1 MPEQVQKIIDKV
13 VEWWKRFN
21 TKQRMLLISI
31 AAVII
36 VALVI
41 LAAVVSTPKMLPLIT
56 CASTAEAGEVKSLLE
71 NEGIEYSVSDDG
83 LVFEVNEK
91 DRANASILLGSNEI
105 PTDGYSLED
114 VFSDGF
120 SATEADKE
128 KKYKLY
134 LQEAFAEKLES
145 LNNVERA
152 SVTLDLPKE
161 DGTILSREEQASVGV
176 ILSLS
181 SPMSEEQAAG
191 LAQYLAT
198 NVGNEDTSKITIMD
212 SDMNIL
218 FSGDDITSVVGNA
231 NSQLSLRVKTE
242 NVAKSAVKDIMV
254 GSSMYDN
261 VEVAANLDINFDEI
275 SESFHGYSAPEGQTN
290 GMIDSVSRYESESEG
305 GAAATPGTDS
315 NDDNTTYVLE
325 DGTITRSTIT
335 DETIDYINDETI
347 RTHKKAIGTV
357 NNETSSISIVA
368 TNYVKYDE
376 DILKESGALSEMTFD
391 EYIAANSEK
400 VRTEVDEE
408 CYTLIST
415 ATGIPVENITIISY
429 DVPVFE
435 YSSASGRTFSD
446 YMQIALA
453 VLILLMLGY
462 VVFRS
467 TRKEKVEETE
477 EELSVEALLETTKE
491 SQDSLAD
498 IGFTEK
504 TETRILIEKFV
515 EENPE
520 AAAALLRNW
529 LNEDWE

>member
-1 MPEQVQKIIDKV
+1 MPEQVQKILDKV
-13 VEWWKRFN
+13 VEWWKQFN
-21 TKQRMLLISI
+21 TKQKTLLISI
-31 AAVII
+31 AAVIL
-36 VALVI
+36 VALGI
-41 LAAVVSTPKMLPLIT
+41 LAAVVSTPQMETLIT

-71 NEGIEYSVSDDG
+71 SEGISYELSDDG
-83 LVFEVNEK
+83 LVFEVKKEDK
-91 DRANASILLGSNEI
+91 ANASILLGSNEI

-120 SATEADKE
+120 SATEADKD

-134 LQEAFAEKLES
+134 LQEEFADKLETLS
-145 LNNVERA
+145 NVERA
-152 SVTLDLPKE
+152 AVTLDLPRD
-161 DGTILSREEQASVGV
+161 DGTILSKEEQASVSV
-176 ILSLS
+176 ILTLS
-181 SPMSEEQAAG
+181 GSMSEEQAAG

-198 NVGNEDTSKITIMD
+198 NVGNEDTSKITILD
-212 SDMNIL
+212 SDMNVL
-218 FSGDDITSVVGNA
+218 YSGDDITSVVGNA
-231 NSQLSLRVKTE
+231 NSQLSLKLKTE
-242 NVAKSAVKDIMV
+242 NSVKSAVKDVMV
-254 GSSMYDN
+254 SSSMYDN
-261 VEVAANLDINFDEI
+261 VEVAPNLDINFDEI

-315 NDDNTTYVLE
+315 NDDTTYVLE
-325 DGTITRSTIT
+325 DGTITRSTIS

-357 NNETSSISIVA
+357 NNETSSISVVA

-376 DILKESGALSEMTFD
+376 DILKKSGALDDMTFE
-391 EYIAANSEK
+391 EYIAANGEK

-408 CYTLIST
+408 CYTLVSN

-435 YSSASGRTFSD
+435 YSMSSGRTFSD

-467 TRKEKVEETE
+467 TRKETVEEPE
-477 EELSVEALLETTKE
+477 EELSVESLLETTKE
-491 SQDSLAD
+491 SQESLLD
-498 IGFTEK
+498 IGFAEK
-504 TETRILIEKFV
+504 SETRVLIEKFV

>member
-13 VEWWKRFN
+13 IEWWKQFN
-21 TKQRMLLISI
+21 TKQKMLLISI

-36 VALVI
+36 VALAI
-41 LAAVVSTPKMLPLIT
+41 LAAVVSAPKMVPLIT
-56 CASTAEAGEVKSLLE
+56 CASTTEAGEVKNLLE
-71 NEGIEYSVSDDG
+71 GEGIEYNVSDDG
-83 LVFEVNEK
+83 LVFEVNKEDK
-91 DRANASILLGSNEI
+91 ANASILLGSNEI
-105 PTDGYSLED
+105 PTEGYGLED

-181 SPMSEEQAAG
+181 DPMSEEQAAG
-191 LAQYLAT
+191 LARYLAA

-231 NSQLSLRVKTE
+231 NSQLSLKVKTE

-254 GSSMYDN
+254 ASSMYDN

-305 GAAATPGTDS
+305 GAAAVPGTDS
-315 NDDNTTYVLE
+315 NDDTTYVLE

-376 DILKESGALSEMTFD
+376 DILRESGALGEMSFD
-391 EYIAANSEK
+391 EYIAANGEK

-435 YSSASGRTFSD
+435 YSSASGRTLSD

-467 TRKEKVEETE
+467 TRKEKVEEAE
-477 EELSVEALLETTKE
+477 EELSVESLLETTKE
-491 SQDSLAD
+491 SQDLLAD
-498 IGFTEK
+498 IGFAEK
-504 TETRILIEKFV
+504 SETRVLIEKFV

>member
-13 VEWWKRFN
+13 VEGWKQFN
-21 TKQRMLLISI
+21 TKQKMLLISI
-31 AAVII
+31 AAVIL
-36 VALVI
+36 VALAI
-41 LAAVVSTPKMLPLIT
+41 LAAVVSAPEMVPLIT
-56 CASTAEAGEVKSLLE
+56 CASTAEAGEVKNLLE
-71 NEGIEYSVSDDG
+71 SEGIEYSVSDDG
-83 LVFEVNEK
+83 LVFEVNTEDK
-91 DRANASILLGSNEI
+91 ADASILLGSNEI
-105 PTDGYSLED
+105 PTEGYGLDD
-114 VFSDGF
+114 VFSAGF

-134 LQEAFAEKLES
+134 LQEEFADKLES
-145 LNNVERA
+145 LSNVERA

-161 DGTILSREEQASVGV
+161 DGTILSKEEQASIGV

-181 SPMSEEQAAG
+181 GEMTEEQAAG

-198 NVGNEDTSKITIMD
+198 NLGNEDTSKVTIMD
-212 SDMNIL
+212 SDMNVL

-231 NSQLSLRVKTE
+231 NSQLSLKVKTE
-242 NVAKSAVKDIMV
+242 NVAKSSVKDIMV

-305 GAAATPGTDS
+305 GEAGVPGTDS
-315 NDDNTTYVLE
+315 NDDTTYVLE
-325 DGTITRSTIT
+325 DGTISRSTIT

-357 NNETSSISIVA
+357 NEETSSMSIVA

-376 DILKESGALSEMTFD
+376 DILRESGALGEMTFD
-391 EYIAANSEK
+391 EYIAANGEK

-467 TRKEKVEETE
+467 TRKDKVEEPE
-477 EELSVEALLETTKE
+477 EELSVESLLETTKE
-491 SQDSLAD
+491 SQDSLAN
-498 IGFTEK
+498 IGFAEK
-504 TETRILIEKFV
+504 SETRVLIEKFV

-529 LNEDWE
+529 LNDDWE